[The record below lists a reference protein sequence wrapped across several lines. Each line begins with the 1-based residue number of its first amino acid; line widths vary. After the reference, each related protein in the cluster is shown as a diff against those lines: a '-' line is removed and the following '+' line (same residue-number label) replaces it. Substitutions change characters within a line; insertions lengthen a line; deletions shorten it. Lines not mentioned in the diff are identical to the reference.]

1 MCIVHAQTNMNTGSS
16 ASSSSEYT
24 NSGILESYFN
34 NLAGFRFDEAKDKRT
49 PEVHSLYCLLMLTA
63 VFAKRET

>member
-24 NSGILESYFN
+24 NSGSADEILLESYFN
-34 NLAGFRFDEAKDKRT
+34 NLAGFRYDEAKDIC
-49 PEVHSLYCLLMLTA
+49 V
-63 VFAKRET
+63 REHRKCIHCIVY